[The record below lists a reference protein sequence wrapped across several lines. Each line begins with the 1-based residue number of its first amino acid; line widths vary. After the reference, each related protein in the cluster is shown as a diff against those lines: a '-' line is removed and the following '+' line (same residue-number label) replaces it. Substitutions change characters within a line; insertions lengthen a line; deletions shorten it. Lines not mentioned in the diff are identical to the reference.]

1 MLSTCDADIGYS
13 KFLIWTIR
21 MKITVNTA
29 LQNKVL
35 SLLYRSSAL
44 FQMLVFLTNR
54 AAASTRVLE

>member
-1 MLSTCDADIGYS
+1 
-13 KFLIWTIR
+13 